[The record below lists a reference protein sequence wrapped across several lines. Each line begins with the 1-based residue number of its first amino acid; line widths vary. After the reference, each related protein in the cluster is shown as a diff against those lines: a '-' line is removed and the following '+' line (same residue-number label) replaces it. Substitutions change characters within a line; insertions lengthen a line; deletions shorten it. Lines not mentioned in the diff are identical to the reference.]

1 MRNVLIILI
10 LMLVNCAAFA
20 DVEAAKTRETSLLD
34 KLSYPIETKK
44 SQVFVGVGG
53 NPHYKVDCK
62 NTSGHYDPYY
72 CGLRGFPEIKKFN
85 TPHAGVTFSF

>member
-1 MRNVLIILI
+1 MKNVSIILI
-10 LMLVNCAAFA
+10 LMLMGCAVFA
-20 DVEAAKTRETSLLD
+20 EGESANTSETSLFD
-34 KLSYPIETKK
+34 RLSFPIETKN
-44 SQVFVGVGG
+44 SHVFVGVGG

-62 NTSGHYDPYY
+62 KTSGHYDPYY